1 MNLVSLLLFNAALI
15 YTVASLA
22 SHEQVPAAVLVGT
35 VALPFYIGNV
45 LGARDA
51 ATRFERDQRMRLL
64 AKAIEESSR

>member
-1 MNLVSLLLFNAALI
+1 
-15 YTVASLA
+15 
-22 SHEQVPAAVLVGT
+22 VLVGT

-51 ATRFERDQRMRLL
+51 ATGFDRDRRMRLL